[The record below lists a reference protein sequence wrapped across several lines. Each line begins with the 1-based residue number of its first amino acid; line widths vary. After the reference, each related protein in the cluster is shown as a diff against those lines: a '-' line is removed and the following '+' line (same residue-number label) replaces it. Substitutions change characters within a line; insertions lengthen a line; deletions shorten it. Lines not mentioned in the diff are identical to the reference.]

1 MPEMHGIVCRRRAKN
16 SLPDLAKEGDIILG
30 GIFTIHLDP
39 IHDFHTFTLTPKSTG
54 CKSFDF
60 ESFRLAQTM
69 IFAIEEINR
78 NENLLPEITLGYSIH
93 DDCSSTAKASKAA
106 LALITREEDSVESLK
121 CRGSSNVAAIVGC
134 DMSTNSIVTAR
145 TLGPFGIPQVSYYS
159 TCSCLS
165 DKREYPTFFRTI
177 PGDQYQSKLLAE
189 LVITFGWTW
198 IGTIRSN
205 SDYGNF
211 GMQGFVEH
219 VKKLGVCIAYSES
232 FYRTD
237 PAEKITNVVQM
248 IKQATTKV
256 VVAFVDSGDMR
267 ILLKE
272 IWRQNV
278 TGIQWVGSEAWV
290 TRNFLPPEES
300 AIYLSGTIGPATRRT
315 EIVDLRD
322 YLQNIH
328 PSNFPGNALVI
339 EFWEN
344 IFTCSFSTYNGS
356 SSENSSAQYR
366 QCTGKEQ
373 MKRMANSYLP
383 ANMDGSSYHV
393 YTAVYSIAHALHDML
408 TCVEGEGPFI
418 NNTCAQIANFEPWQM
433 VNYLR
438 TVNFTAKSGEAIN
451 FDENGDPVPRYEFVN
466 IQTNLKGSVDIVS
479 VGYYDGSAPVGNE
492 LTLNIGDIKWSTT
505 GNTIPRAVCSEPC
518 LPGSRKV
525 SRQGQPMCCFDCAE
539 CADGEISNVTD
550 STECFKCPSE
560 YWSNHAKTVCVL
572 KKVEFLSFGEVLG
585 FVLVTLTLAG
595 ISFTLII
602 AAIFYRYRETP
613 MVKANNSEL
622 SFLLLFALLLCFFC
636 SFAFIGE
643 PSSWSCMLRRTAFGV
658 LFVICISCILAK
670 TILVVVAFKATS
682 PNSKVMNW
690 FRAAHQRLG
699 IFGLT
704 SIQGVVCVV
713 WISVSPPYPVKNM
726 RHYRDIIILECDVGS
741 LTAFYLMSAYI
752 ALLSIVC
759 LLLAF
764 LARKLPDSFNDA
776 KYITFSM
783 LIFCAVWLTFIPA
796 YVSSPGK
803 YTVAVEVFAIWA
815 SSFGLLFCIFLP
827 KCYIIV
833 LKPERNTKKLVM
845 ANGDSL

>member
-39 IHDFHTFTLTPKSTG
+39 IHDFHTFMLTPKSTG

-106 LALITREEDSVESLK
+106 LALITGEEDSVESLK

-145 TLGPFGIPQVSYYS
+145 TLGPFGIPQ
-159 TCSCLS
+159 
-165 DKREYPTFFRTI
+165 
-177 PGDQYQSKLLAE
+177 
-189 LVITFGWTW
+189 
-198 IGTIRSN
+198 
-205 SDYGNF
+205 
-211 GMQGFVEH
+211 
-219 VKKLGVCIAYSES
+219 
-232 FYRTD
+232 
-237 PAEKITNVVQM
+237 
-248 IKQATTKV
+248 
-256 VVAFVDSGDMR
+256 
-267 ILLKE
+267 
-272 IWRQNV
+272 
-278 TGIQWVGSEAWV
+278 
-290 TRNFLPPEES
+290 
-300 AIYLSGTIGPATRRT
+300 
-315 EIVDLRD
+315 
-322 YLQNIH
+322 
-328 PSNFPGNALVI
+328 
-339 EFWEN
+339 
-344 IFTCSFSTYNGS
+344 
-356 SSENSSAQYR
+356 
-366 QCTGKEQ
+366 
-373 MKRMANSYLP
+373 
-383 ANMDGSSYHV
+383 
-393 YTAVYSIAHALHDML
+393 
-408 TCVEGEGPFI
+408 
-418 NNTCAQIANFEPWQM
+418 M

-438 TVNFTAKSGEAIN
+438 TVNFTAKSGEAVH

-466 IQTNLKGSVDIVS
+466 LQTNLKGSVDIVS
-479 VGYYDGSAPVGNE
+479 VGYYDGSAPVGNA
-492 LTLNIGDIKWSTT
+492 LTLNIGDIKWSTS

-518 LPGSRKV
+518 LPGSRRV

-560 YWSNHAKTVCVL
+560 YWSNHAKTLCVL

-595 ISFTLII
+595 ICFTLIT

-613 MVKANNSEL
+613 IVKANNSEL

-636 SFAFIGE
+636 SLAFIGE
-643 PSSWSCMLRRTAFGV
+643 PSSWSCMLRGTAFGV
-658 LFVICISCILAK
+658 LFVICISCILTK

-704 SIQGVVCVV
+704 SMQGVVCVV

-783 LIFCAVWLTFIPA
+783 LIFCAVWITFIPA

-815 SSFGLLFCIFLP
+815 SSFGLLVCIFLP
-827 KCYIIV
+827 KCYIIL